1 MIASIRGTLLRRT
14 GNDLIIDVSGIG
26 YRVTVADRLALGV
39 REGEDVV
46 VHTAYIPRE
55 DQVSLYG
62 FDTPEELD
70 MFDLLRSVTG
80 VGPKSAMAVLSQLSA
95 EQIYDAIAHEDDSAF
110 RSVSGIGP
118 KTAKLIVLSL
128 QGSFERKPV
137 RALSSNSSGSTTGD
151 IVRHS
156 VVQAL
161 VGLGWS
167 ERVAKDGVQRALEAD
182 SDAPVEANSLLRQA
196 LTILGPHTNREA
208 RS

>member
-1 MIASIRGTLLRRT
+1 MIAFIRGTLLRRT
-14 GNDLIIDVSGIG
+14 GSDLIIDVSGIG
-26 YRVTVADRLALGV
+26 YRVTVADRMAMAL
-39 REGEDVV
+39 REGEDIV

-95 EQIYDAIAHEDDSAF
+95 EEIYEAISQENDSAF

-128 QGSFERKPV
+128 QGSFERRPS
-137 RALSSNSSGSTTGD
+137 RAQAARSSGSATHD

-167 ERVAKDGVQRALEAD
+167 ERVAKDGVQRAL
-182 SDAPVEANSLLRQA
+182 DAGSEGPVEANSLLRQA

>member
-1 MIASIRGTLLRRT
+1 VIASIRGTLLRRT

-62 FDTPEELD
+62 FDTHEELD

-137 RALSSNSSGSTTGD
+137 RASASSSSGSTTDD

-182 SDAPVEANSLLRQA
+182 SNAPVEANTLLRQA

>member
-1 MIASIRGTLLRRT
+1 VIASIRGTLLRRT

-26 YRVTVADRLALGV
+26 YRVTVADRLALAV

-55 DQVSLYG
+55 DQVSLFG

-95 EQIYDAIAHEDDSAF
+95 EEIYDAIASENDAAF
-110 RSVSGIGP
+110 RAVSGIGP

-137 RALSSNSSGSTTGD
+137 RASHSSSSGSPTHD

-182 SDAPVEANSLLRQA
+182 SDAPVEANTLLRQA

-208 RS
+208 RT

>member
-14 GNDLIIDVSGIG
+14 GSDLIIDVSGIG
-26 YRVTVADRLALGV
+26 YRVTVADRMALAV
-39 REGEDVV
+39 REGEDIV

-55 DQVSLYG
+55 DHVSLYG

-95 EQIYDAIAHEDDSAF
+95 EEIYDAISQENDSVF

-118 KTAKLIVLSL
+118 KTAKLIILSL
-128 QGSFERKPV
+128 QGSFERKPS
-137 RALSSNSSGSTTGD
+137 RSQAGRSSGSATND

-167 ERVAKDGVQRALEAD
+167 ERIAKDGVQRAL
-182 SDAPVEANSLLRQA
+182 DAGPEGPVEANGLLRQA

-208 RS
+208 R

>member
-14 GNDLIIDVSGIG
+14 GSDLIIDVSGIG
-26 YRVTVADRLALGV
+26 YRVTVADRVALAL
-39 REGEDVV
+39 REGEDVLL
-46 VHTAYIPRE
+46 HTAYIPRE
-55 DQVSLYG
+55 DQVSLFG

-95 EQIYDAIAHEDDSAF
+95 DEIYDAIAQENDSAF
-110 RSVSGIGP
+110 RTVSGIGP

-128 QGSFERKPV
+128 QGSFERKPS
-137 RALSSNSSGSTTGD
+137 RPQASRSSGAPAND

-182 SDAPVEANSLLRQA
+182 SDGPVEANGLLRQA
-196 LTILGPHTNREA
+196 LSILGPHTNREA
-208 RS
+208 RP

>member
-137 RALSSNSSGSTTGD
+137 RALSSNSSGSTTDD

-167 ERVAKDGVQRALEAD
+167 ERVAKDGVQRALEAGA
-182 SDAPVEANSLLRQA
+182 DAPVEANNLLRQA

>member
-26 YRVTVADRLALGV
+26 YRVTVADRLALAV
-39 REGEDVV
+39 REGEDVL

-55 DQVSLYG
+55 DQVSLFG

-95 EQIYDAIAHEDDSAF
+95 EEIYDAIAQENDAAF

-128 QGSFERKPV
+128 QGSFERKPS
-137 RALSSNSSGSTTGD
+137 RASGASVPGSAVQD
-151 IVRHS
+151 IVRQS
-156 VVQAL
+156 VIQAL

-167 ERVAKDGVQRALEAD
+167 DRVAKEGVQRALEANP
-182 SDAPVEANSLLRQA
+182 DAPVEANALLRQA
-196 LTILGPHTNREA
+196 LTILGPNTNREA

>member
-1 MIASIRGTLLRRT
+1 VIASIRGTLLRRA

-26 YRVTVADRLALGV
+26 YRVTVADRLALAV

-55 DQVSLYG
+55 DQVSLFG

-95 EQIYDAIAHEDDSAF
+95 EEIYDAIASENDAAF
-110 RSVSGIGP
+110 RAVSGIGP

-137 RALSSNSSGSTTGD
+137 RASHSSSSGSPTHD

-156 VVQAL
+156 VVHAL

-182 SDAPVEANSLLRQA
+182 SDAPVEANTLLRQA

-208 RS
+208 RT

>member
-14 GNDLIIDVSGIG
+14 GSDLIIDVSGIG
-26 YRVTVADRLALGV
+26 YRVTVADRMALAA
-39 REGEDVV
+39 REGEDIV

-55 DQVSLYG
+55 DSVSLYG
-62 FDTPEELD
+62 FDSPEELD

-95 EQIYDAIAHEDDSAF
+95 EEIYDAISQENDSAF

-128 QGSFERKPV
+128 QGSFERKPS
-137 RALSSNSSGSTTGD
+137 RPQAGRSSHSATHD

-167 ERVAKDGVQRALEAD
+167 ERIAKDGVQRALDAD
-182 SDAPVEANSLLRQA
+182 SEGPVEANSLLRQA

-208 RS
+208 R

>member
-137 RALSSNSSGSTTGD
+137 RALSSNSSVSTTDD

-182 SDAPVEANSLLRQA
+182 SDAPVEANTLLRQA